1 MTPADNITEAE
12 LREQFER
19 AKLGLVGLTFERVL
33 QHESIRKTLINGI
46 TAQRRRAARQAL
58 TAAIQFQTQEAA

>member
-1 MTPADNITEAE
+1 MNDADTINDAE

-19 AKLGLVGLTFERVL
+19 AKVGLVGVTFERAL

-58 TAAIQFQTQEAA
+58 TAAIQFQTQETA

>member
-1 MTPADNITEAE
+1 MNDADTITDAE

-19 AKLGLVGLTFERVL
+19 AKLGLVGVTFERAL

-58 TAAIQFQTQEAA
+58 TAAIQFQTQETA